1 MMKKVLLALVA
12 LVVLAV
18 GGGLFYL
25 YSNINNLIVEAVE
38 TYLPPIT
45 KTQVSLDSSN
55 VSFLSGE
62 GGLSGLRIGNPE
74 GYKSQELFKL
84 NSINVAIDLDTLTQ
98 DVIVIKR
105 IDILT
110 PELTY
115 EKGGPAGSNVEQLV
129 RNIKSSTA
137 AKGKE
142 ERPAAA
148 AAEKDVG
155 QGPAKGTEKKVIIDL
170 VSIRDG
176 KVNAVLPL
184 VDQSVQVG
192 LPEISIRN
200 IGRNTGGVTP
210 EEAMKTVMGNVLVL
224 ANKAVAVPLDE
235 LKGKVVDKVQEELGK
250 KVPGVGD
257 SLKGGDV
264 GKKLKGMF

>member
-1 MMKKVLLALVA
+1 MKKLFLALLA

-38 TYLPPIT
+38 TYAPPIT
-45 KTQVSLDSSN
+45 KTSVTLDSSS

-62 GGLSGLRIGNPE
+62 GSLSGLRIGNPE
-74 GYKSQELFKL
+74 GYKSGELFKL
-84 NSINVAIDLDTLTQ
+84 NKIEVAIDLETITQ
-98 DVIVIKR
+98 DVIVIRR
-105 IDILT
+105 IDIIT

-129 RNIKSSTA
+129 RNIKSFTA

-142 ERPAAA
+142 APPAAA
-148 AAEKDVG
+148 ATAEKGVG
-155 QGPAKGTEKKVIIDL
+155 QGQAKAVEKKVIIDL

-176 KVNAVLPL
+176 KVNASLPM
-184 VDQSVQVG
+184 VDQWVQAG

-200 IGRNTGGVTP
+200 IGRNAGGVTP
-210 EEAMKTVMGNVLVL
+210 EEAMKIVMSNVLIL
-224 ANKAVAVPLDE
+224 ANKAVAIPLDE
-235 LKGKVVDKVQEELGK
+235 LKGRVVDQVQEELGK
-250 KVPGVGD
+250 KVPGLSD
-257 SLKGGDV
+257 SLKGDV
-264 GKKLKGMF
+264 GKKLKGLF